1 MALHLMLRLH
11 ESEDIEP
18 SAKINTL
25 SQCHLRAMQTAYV
38 HIGFHKTGSTS
49 IQAFLQA
56 HAQTLACSGLA
67 FYQGAHF
74 PDNHVELHVA
84 SMRPERES
92 GFKNRS
98 GIRVDKAFMEQT
110 KARINEFLS
119 STPAK
124 RILFSSEGLSL
135 LRYPDELQVLSQLI
149 SVRHVKVIAYLRNP
163 MDYIR
168 SYANQIRK
176 DPKTLPKHIDQD
188 SFAYTEP
195 DTWLLDYE
203 KRLMPFRDVFGSEN
217 VITIDYDEQ
226 MTRHGNVIPSFLD
239 AVGLK
244 SQQSLENWQSYFLGR
259 S

>member
-1 MALHLMLRLH
+1 
-11 ESEDIEP
+11 
-18 SAKINTL
+18 
-25 SQCHLRAMQTAYV
+25 MQTAFI

-56 HAQTLACSGLA
+56 HAQTLASSGLA

-74 PDNHVELHVA
+74 LDNHVELHVA
-84 SMRPERES
+84 SMRPERDS

-98 GIRVDKAFMEQT
+98 GILVDKAYRDRA
-110 KARINEFLS
+110 KSSVDEFLS
-119 STPAK
+119 GSPAE
-124 RILFSSEGLSL
+124 RIVFSSEGLSL
-135 LRYPDELQVLSQLI
+135 LRFRDEVQVLRQLI

-163 MDYIR
+163 TDYIR

-176 DPKTLPKHIDQD
+176 DPKTLPRHIDQD

-217 VITIDYDEQ
+217 VIAIDYDEQ
-226 MTRHGNVIPSFLD
+226 MSRYGNVIPSFLD

-244 SQQSLENWQSYFLGR
+244 SQKSLENWQSYFLGR